1 MVQTTSVALIC
12 LLVAPSLAVP
22 ITNDQHARAE
32 DLSERDPNWF
42 SSAVG
47 TVRKVATPSNIAKA
61 GNFAAGILSR
71 EDAQEISQ
79 RDLETPEDIENL
91 VTRADEIQFTD
102 RDIEYLKDLA
112 ARDPNWFK
120 NAFRAVKK
128 IATPSNLM
136 KAGKFAAGILMR
148 EDEAESIVIR
158 NDEFQLTDRDVEF
171 LRDLTARDPNWF
183 KNAFRAVR
191 KIATPS
197 NLMKAG
203 KFAAGLIMRED
214 EADIAGLVIRDDE
227 FEFTEREVEYLKDLS
242 ARDPNWFS
250 SAVGAVRKVATPSNL
265 MKVGKVAAN
274 IIFREDAEI
283 SQREVEYE
291 DLSIREPKTIFTK
304 VKEFFSPKKKDAKD
318 KKTEEV
324 EGREDDDDIFERYF
338 DDYEIDELD

>member
-22 ITNDQHARAE
+22 ITNEQHARAE
-32 DLSERDPNWF
+32 DLSER
-42 SSAVG
+42 AVG
-47 TVRKVATPSNIAKA
+47 AVRKVATPSNIANA
-61 GNFAAGILSR
+61 GKFAAGTLSR

-79 RDLETPEDIENL
+79 RDLESPEDIESL

-120 NAFRAVKK
+120 SAFRAVRK
-128 IATPSNLM
+128 IATPPNLM

-148 EDEAESIVIR
+148 EDEAEGIVIR
-158 NDEFQLTDRDVEF
+158 DDEFQLTDRDVEF
-171 LRDLTARDPNWF
+171 LMALTARDPYWF
-183 KNAFRAVR
+183 KSAFRAVR
-191 KIATPS
+191 KIATPP

-203 KFAAGLIMRED
+203 KFAAGILFRED

-227 FEFTEREVEYLKDLS
+227 FEFTEREIEYLKDLS

-265 MKVGKVAAN
+265 RKVGKVAAN
-274 IIFREDAEI
+274 LIFREDAEEF
-283 SQREVEYE
+283 SQRDVEYE
-291 DLSIREPKTIFTK
+291 DLSTREPKTIFTK
-304 VKEFFSPKKKDAKD
+304 IKEFFSPKRKASKDSKS
-318 KKTEEV
+318 EEV
-324 EGREDDDDIFERYF
+324 EGRDDDDVFERYF